1 MEKTILCGVK
11 MAGKIICSVCGQTH
25 PPAGCKQKVAKR
37 KPQTQKIAALL

>member
-1 MEKTILCGVK
+1 

-37 KPQTQKIAALL
+37 KPQTQKIAALNILSVTANKK